1 MANYVMNRIHF
12 DTDEDT
18 AREIFAAIQK
28 DANGNDS
35 ETKRKSGPDT
45 IDFNKL
51 IPEPQEFLKT
61 GKWED
66 WRIKNWG
73 TKWDAF
79 GEKSDGIST
88 ISFLTAWDVP
98 HNILEALSCRF
109 PGVYFTHIWAN
120 DDIGSN
126 VGQREY
132 LNGECVGVVEPE
144 SDMEC
149 IDVACSVWGAE
160 PMDCGYV
167 LNQTGTGYCQ
177 VDSEELDVIEF
188 LDRTML
194 FSNDRLFPDE
204 LPIGLY
210 AYELRMTDDGER
222 YGSLEPSVGV
232 NFGGTVLT
240 DQPIDFGEAGYLEL
254 TEDNDPNF
262 TGETRTMGQFLRDE
276 WEDELGEDFTE
287 TGGMTLE

>member
-1 MANYVMNRIHF
+1 MPNHVMNRIHF

-18 AREIFAAIQK
+18 AQEIFAAIQK
-28 DANGNDS
+28 DNNGNDS
-35 ETKRKSGPDT
+35 ETEQKSGPGT

-51 IPEPQEFLKT
+51 VPMPQEFLET
-61 GKWED
+61 GEWYD
-66 WRIKNWG
+66 WRIRNWG
-73 TKWDAF
+73 TKWNAY
-79 GEKSDGIST
+79 EEESDGVNT
-88 ISFLTAWDVP
+88 ISFMTAWDAP
-98 HNILEALSCRF
+98 HEILERLSERF
-109 PGVYFTHIWAN
+109 PGVYITHIWA
-120 DDIGSN
+120 DEDIGEN

-160 PMDCGYV
+160 PMDYGYI

-177 VDSEELDVIEF
+177 VDGEGFDVIEF
-188 LDRTML
+188 QDRTML
-194 FSNDRLFPDE
+194 FTNERLSPHE

-210 AYELRMTDDGER
+210 TYELRMTDDGER
-222 YGSLEPSVGV
+222 YGSLEPSVGI

-240 DQPIDFGEAGYLEL
+240 DHPIDFGEAGFLEL
-254 TEDNDPNF
+254 TEENDPNF

-276 WEDELGEDFTE
+276 WEDELGEDYSE